1 VGFSCLFDKRD
12 NCFQSSQRAII
23 KHLNS
28 KGINTNH
35 KAIEKLFKDMS
46 LLGITKHVLD
56 VANVKRVMINPA
68 FLSIKDFNNY
78 YYMLAQFHLGSGGQA
93 WQYAKVCIA
102 IGWLVHPVT
111 GELIRR
117 YDNKRMH
124 LWRISED
131 KKRINTQ
138 TKKDIITSIEKLTI
152 DYKGIVMI
160 PTNERLTPQ
169 LLAKLGIKSAYD

>member
-1 VGFSCLFDKRD
+1 MGFSCLFAKRD
-12 NCFQSSQRAII
+12 NCFQASQRAII

-28 KGINTNH
+28 KGVNTNH
-35 KAIEKLFKDMS
+35 KAIEKLFKDMT

-78 YYMLAQFHLGSGGQA
+78 YYMLAQFHLGNSGQA
-93 WQYAKVCIA
+93 WQYVKVCIA

-124 LWRISED
+124 LWRIGED
-131 KKRINTQ
+131 KRFSKGKVKDS
-138 TKKDIITSIEKLTI
+138 TKTIENLTIEYKDI
-152 DYKGIVMI
+152 VMLS
-160 PTNERLTPQ
+160 TNERLTPQ
-169 LLAKLGIKSAYD
+169 LLAKMGIKSGYD